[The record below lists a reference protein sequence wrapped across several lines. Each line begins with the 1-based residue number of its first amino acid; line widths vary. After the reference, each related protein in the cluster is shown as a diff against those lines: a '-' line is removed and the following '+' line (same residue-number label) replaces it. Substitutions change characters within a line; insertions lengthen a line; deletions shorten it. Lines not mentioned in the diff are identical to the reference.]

1 MPAVLT
7 CPGCKANLRI
17 EPDQKSPMVRCPK
30 CLAVV
35 AVPGNNRLPAGKVT
49 TTAPTVATVPKQ
61 TRPAPASKVVV
72 LLLVVVLALAG
83 AISLASIVLPI
94 AGLGDGLLSYAVA
107 GLAILTGLVALAL
120 SVLARG
126 TLFGAAVSCVFLGA
140 SGLFFAVGHANN
152 SRDEKAAADAMAKAR
167 AKEDEVKRD
176 QDKADEARKAAA
188 DMLKKA
194 EEAPAEAKAILKK
207 AEEAEARAA
216 EAPQKAAEILEEVK
230 EEQAKLDKQ
239 REKLKNQTI
248 ALGVE
253 QAKADQAKAKLEEL
267 RLQAEAAEKA
277 AADQKKQA
285 QAEQQKATEW
295 LEKAA
300 QKEKEAQA
308 LYKKI
313 TDAIEGVKGKLKA
326 KLPEDRVEAIQ
337 AIARIGL
344 PAVSADVLL
353 CEVAAF
359 DPAPAPRKEALQ
371 ALEVLRPD
379 LAPMIVTL
387 SLPPD
392 GPQYGSHQIASR
404 KLAKMGPDAR
414 AAIPVLVAKV
424 GEMHDKAAQLLKVK
438 NNLGYEYDLM
448 LFHLETLVKVGPDAP
463 VVVKVLEQVATST
476 LGVSIAKS
484 RDSKV
489 NEPMLVCVKHLG
501 EMGFS
506 CRDLRKQVMPVL
518 VLALKDSAESIQIA
532 AAAQLARFGTDAA
545 DAAPLLRDLRLHPS
559 EAVRNAA
566 RDALAK
572 IMPDK

>member
-1 MPAVLT
+1 MPTVLT

-49 TTAPTVATVPKQ
+49 TTAPPVATVSKQ
-61 TRPAPASKVVV
+61 TRPATASKVVV

-126 TLFGAAVSCVFLGA
+126 TLFGAAVSCVFLGVSA
-140 SGLFFAVGHANN
+140 LFFALGHANHL
-152 SRDEKAAADAMAKAR
+152 RDEKTAADAMVKAR
-167 AKEDEVKRD
+167 AKEDQVKRD
-176 QDKADEARKAAA
+176 QEKADEARKDAA

-207 AEEAEARAA
+207 AEEAEAKAA
-216 EAPQKAAEILEEVK
+216 EAPQKAAEILEQVK
-230 EEQAKLDKQ
+230 VEQATVDKQ

-248 ALGVE
+248 ALEVE

-267 RLQAEAAEKA
+267 RSQADAAEKTA
-277 AADQKKQA
+277 ANVKKQA
-285 QAEQQKATEW
+285 QAEQQKAKDW
-295 LEKAA
+295 LEKAE

-313 TDAIEGVKGKLKA
+313 TDAIDGVKDKLKA
-326 KLPEDRVEAIQ
+326 KLPEDRVAAIQ

-359 DPAPAPRKEALQ
+359 DSAPAARKEALQ
-371 ALEVLRPD
+371 TLEVLRPD

-392 GPQYGSHQIASR
+392 NKQYGSHQVASR

-424 GEMHDKAAQLLKVK
+424 WEMHDKAAELLKAK
-438 NNLGYEYDLM
+438 NALGYEYDLM
-448 LFHLETLVKVGPDAP
+448 LFHLDTLVKVGPDAP
-463 VVVKVLEQVATST
+463 VVAKVLEQVATSK
-476 LGVSIAKS
+476 LGFAIAKS

-489 NEPMLVCVKHLG
+489 NEPMLACIKHLG
-501 EMGFS
+501 EMGFAYK
-506 CRDLRKQVMPVL
+506 DLRKQIMPVL
-518 VLALKDSAESIQIA
+518 ILALMDRAESIQIA
-532 AAAQLARFGTDAA
+532 AANQLARFGADAA
-545 DAAPLLRDLRLHPS
+545 DAAPVLRELRLHTS
-559 EAVRNAA
+559 ETVRNAA